1 MISHPISC
9 VIFDWAG
16 TTVDYGCFA
25 PLHAFIS
32 IFEKRGIH
40 LTPDEARGPMG
51 LPKLDHVR
59 TLTQLPRISAAWQ
72 ETFGRLPQEEDV
84 LSLYA
89 DFEPTL
95 FQGLADFTDPIP
107 GVTETVAALRE
118 RGIRIGS
125 TTGYTRAMME
135 VVAPAAAA
143 KGYAPDCLFTPNEVA
158 GGRPAPW
165 MIYRCC
171 EALNVWPLSAVVK
184 VGDTLSDIA
193 EGLNASVTTVG
204 VILGSNELGL
214 TRAEVD
220 ALPAGELRNRMDT
233 VRNRYLAAGAHHV
246 IDTLSDLPALL
257 TTL

>member
-1 MISHPISC
+1 M
-9 VIFDWAG
+9 IFDWAG

-25 PLHAFIS
+25 PLQSFIS
-32 IFEKRGIH
+32 IFEKRGIQ

-51 LPKLDHVR
+51 LPKLDHIRV
-59 TLTQLPRISAAWQ
+59 LTQLPRISAAWLKM
-72 ETFGRLPQEEDV
+72 FDRLPHEEDV
-84 LSLYA
+84 QALYA
-89 DFEPTL
+89 DFVPTL

-107 GVTETVAALRE
+107 GVTDTVSTLRG

-125 TTGYTRAMME
+125 TTGYTREMME

-171 EALNVWPLSAVVK
+171 EALNVWPPATVVK

-214 TRAEVD
+214 SRAELD
-220 ALPAGELRNRMDT
+220 ALTVDERRNCMNT

-246 IDTLSDLPALL
+246 IDSISDLPGIL
-257 TTL
+257 